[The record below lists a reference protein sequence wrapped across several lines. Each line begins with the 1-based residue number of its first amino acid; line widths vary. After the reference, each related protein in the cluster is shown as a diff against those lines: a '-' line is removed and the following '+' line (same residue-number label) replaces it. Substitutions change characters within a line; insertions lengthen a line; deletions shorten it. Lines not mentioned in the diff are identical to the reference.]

1 MGIEEGNIQG
11 SLGKTYLLPERCSD
25 HGSLLV
31 LFLATF
37 PIEAVCEF
45 PHYIPPCPQASSA
58 VLHSRVRSQRHV

>member
-1 MGIEEGNIQG
+1 MGIGEGNLQD
-11 SLGKTYLLPERCSD
+11 SLGKIDLLPERPSE
-25 HGSLLV
+25 HGRLLV

-58 VLHSRVRSQRHV
+58 VLHSRVRSQHHV